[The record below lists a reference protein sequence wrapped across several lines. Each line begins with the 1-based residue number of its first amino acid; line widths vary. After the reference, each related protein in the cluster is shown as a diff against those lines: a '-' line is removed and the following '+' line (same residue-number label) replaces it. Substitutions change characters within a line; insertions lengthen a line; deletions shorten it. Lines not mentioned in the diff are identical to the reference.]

1 MDLALP
7 LRPPKIQ
14 GLKENWVTFQPN
26 LCPPQKCVFS
36 ELFGV
41 LTRKTGNSQEENGKF
56 LAASKM
62 ASWEEKTAL

>member
-14 GLKENWVTFQPN
+14 GLTFQPN

-41 LTRKTGNSQEENGKF
+41 LTRKTGIVRRKMESSWLLPKWHAGKKRQF
-56 LAASKM
+56 CRRS
-62 ASWEEKTAL
+62 